1 MTKAVLYGDNPSYIV
16 CLYEGVEG
24 DGVPPP
30 CSNRTVL
37 PLAEAEDEDFI
48 DSNDEWLQEVEE
60 V

>member
-1 MTKAVLYGDNPSYIV
+1 MLYGDNPSYIV